1 MSRRTDISIF
11 VGGTAPSRD
20 RQCGSGGW
28 LSPVVRSPLAI
39 AVAATALGACA
50 TTAAR
55 MHSEEELGAVTRR
68 CGVAL
73 GNLAQFEEEPRLLF
87 LLGAEGPEQF
97 VCVRRWAR
105 RQSLRLVYMEGA
117 EVVE

>member
-1 MSRRTDISIF
+1 LNGGSRA
-11 VGGTAPSRD
+11 GGLR
-20 RQCGSGGW
+20 GVV
-28 LSPVVRSPLAI
+28 LSAAAALAL
-39 AVAATALGACA
+39 AGCA

-87 LLGAEGPEQF
+87 LLGAENPEQF

>member
-1 MSRRTDISIF
+1 
-11 VGGTAPSRD
+11 
-20 RQCGSGGW
+20 
-28 LSPVVRSPLAI
+28 
-39 AVAATALGACA
+39 
-50 TTAAR
+50 
-55 MHSEEELGAVTRR
+55 MHSEEELNVVTRQ

-73 GNLAQFEEEPRLLF
+73 GNVVQFEEEPRLLF
-87 LLGAEGPEQF
+87 LMEAEGPEQF